1 MFDKRECIEK
11 IIECCDLIKSEC
23 QKEFVDVRLI
33 GGYQKTINI
42 NTNRIGYEQ
51 TNMKHL
57 TKKVVNL

>member
-1 MFDKRECIEK
+1 MFDKKECIEK
-11 IIECCDLIKSEC
+11 IIECCNLIKSEC

-51 TNMKHL
+51 TNAEH
-57 TKKVVNL
+57 